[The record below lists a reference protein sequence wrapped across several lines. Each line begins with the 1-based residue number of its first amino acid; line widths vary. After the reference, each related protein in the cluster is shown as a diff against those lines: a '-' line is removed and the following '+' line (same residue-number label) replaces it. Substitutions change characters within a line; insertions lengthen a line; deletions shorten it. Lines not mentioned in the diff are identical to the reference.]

1 MKILVTGAKGFV
13 GRNLC
18 AELKNRGFTDLY
30 EYDLDT
36 NPALLGEYAHD
47 CEFVFHL
54 AGVNRPENPEDF
66 MRGNFG
72 FTSNLLEALKQHHNQ
87 CPIVLSSSIQAILA
101 TAARFISVVALA

>member
-36 NPALLGEYAHD
+36 NPTLLEEYAHD
-47 CEFVFHL
+47 CERHL
-54 AGVNRPENPEDF
+54 AITCRAVCQFR
-66 MRGNFG
+66 
-72 FTSNLLEALKQHHNQ
+72 
-87 CPIVLSSSIQAILA
+87 
-101 TAARFISVVALA
+101 